1 MLKVIIK
8 NKKTNKKMTKN
19 RFIKVGVIPLMVAV
33 LVVGFAMPFV
43 NPTKGAAE
51 TVQELRNRANALQQE
66 INDNNSQAASLAQQG
81 DTLKTA
87 IASLDLQIQQASTQI
102 QLTSTKIDQLQV
114 ELDNAQKELDRQKGL
129 LKANM
134 RALYKRGDVSSVE
147 LIVGS
152 DSFSKY
158 IDEQEYLERLKLG
171 IQDSAQKV
179 IELKQQISSQQQQQ
193 KDLKKQQE
201 AQRELIQKAK
211 NEQAAILAETQGQ
224 EAKYRER
231 SSELQKQQAAL
242 LADIVARST
251 VISGVGTGS
260 YPWANY
266 REGSW
271 THAGSCNYGDDID
284 PWGYCYRQCVS
295 FVAWRLYSAGKTPPK
310 YFGNAENWDDAAKA
324 RGIPVGSTPQ
334 VGAVAVWNGYQGH
347 VAYVEEVLGGG
358 KVRISEYNA
367 VPALQGRYSQ
377 RIINAG
383 DPAAYIYFN

>member
-1 MLKVIIK
+1 
-8 NKKTNKKMTKN
+8 MTKN

-147 LIVGS
+147 LMVGS

-158 IDEQEYLERLKLG
+158 IDE
-171 IQDSAQKV
+171 V
-179 IELKQQISSQQQQQ
+179 
-193 KDLKKQQE
+193 
-201 AQRELIQKAK
+201 
-211 NEQAAILAETQGQ
+211 
-224 EAKYRER
+224 
-231 SSELQKQQAAL
+231 
-242 LADIVARST
+242 
-251 VISGVGTGS
+251 
-260 YPWANY
+260 
-266 REGSW
+266 
-271 THAGSCNYGDDID
+271 
-284 PWGYCYRQCVS
+284 
-295 FVAWRLYSAGKTPPK
+295 
-310 YFGNAENWDDAAKA
+310 
-324 RGIPVGSTPQ
+324 
-334 VGAVAVWNGYQGH
+334 
-347 VAYVEEVLGGG
+347 
-358 KVRISEYNA
+358 
-367 VPALQGRYSQ
+367 
-377 RIINAG
+377 
-383 DPAAYIYFN
+383 